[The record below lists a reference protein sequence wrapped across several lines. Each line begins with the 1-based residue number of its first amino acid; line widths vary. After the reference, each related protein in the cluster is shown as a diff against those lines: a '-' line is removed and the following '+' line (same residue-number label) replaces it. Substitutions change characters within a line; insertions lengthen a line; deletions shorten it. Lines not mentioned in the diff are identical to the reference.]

1 MTLTVNY
8 AGHPILITNK
18 FDFDIEIVDPCI
30 NNAIL
35 TPNAQNNPSVYR
47 YSSPGA

>member
-8 AGHPILITNK
+8 AGHPILNTNK
-18 FDFDIEIVDPCI
+18 IDFNIEIVDPCI

-35 TPNAQNNPSVYR
+35 TPNAQTNPSVYS
-47 YSSPGA
+47 YTLSGA